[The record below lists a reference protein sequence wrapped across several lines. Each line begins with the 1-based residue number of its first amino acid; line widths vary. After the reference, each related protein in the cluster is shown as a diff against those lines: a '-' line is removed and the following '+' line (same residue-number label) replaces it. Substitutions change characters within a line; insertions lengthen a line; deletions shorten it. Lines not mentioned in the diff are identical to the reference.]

1 MKKILTGLIICGIF
15 TGCFS
20 SPVKNP
26 EVEKQIAWEYAG
38 SLPAPEGYNK
48 NIGLS
53 GMMAGNIENFVIVGG
68 GTNFPEKSILDG
80 GEKKFYSDI
89 FIFEDINDSLSIK
102 NHINFKNTIGYGA
115 SVKNEKGIFYIGG
128 SSNSEADN
136 DILFFYM
143 DKEKLAYK
151 KIGDLPFS
159 FRQGAAVEK
168 DGKLYIIAGFQNG
181 IPTNKMFEFDI
192 NSGKSKELPSVPGAK
207 GRTQC
212 IAQILN
218 DCIYVFSG
226 GNLTAFTDG
235 YKYNFK
241 TGKWTEVS
249 SVEYNG
255 EKLSLLG
262 ASSVKLNEYEMLVIG
277 GFNKEVYD
285 NAVKNLGILRGQEL
299 LKFKASYF
307 EKDLEEFKWNKNILI
322 YNAKT
327 NKWKSIGELPF
338 NAPCG
343 EGLVLIKNKIYSI
356 GGEIKP
362 GIRTSKIYRGEILKK

>member
-15 TGCFS
+15 TGCLS

-26 EVEKQIAWEYAG
+26 EVEKQIEWEYAG

-53 GMMAGNIENFVIVGG
+53 GMLAGNIENLIIAGG

-89 FIFEDINDSLSIK
+89 FIFEDINDSLSVK

-255 EKLSLLG
+255 EKISLLG

-285 NAVKNLGILRGQEL
+285 NAVKNMGILRGQEL

-307 EKDLEEFKWNKNILI
+307 EKDPEEFKWNKNILI

>member
-15 TGCFS
+15 TGCLS

-53 GMMAGNIENFVIVGG
+53 GMLAGNIENLIIVGG

-89 FIFEDINDSLSIK
+89 FIFEDINDSISVK

-143 DKEKLAYK
+143 DKDKLAYK

-168 DGKLYIIAGFQNG
+168 DGKLYIIAGLQNG

-192 NSGKSKELPSVPGAK
+192 NSGKIKELPSVPGAK

-285 NAVKNLGILRGQEL
+285 NAVKNMGILRGQEL

-307 EKDLEEFKWNKNILI
+307 EKDPEEFKWNKNILI

>member
-15 TGCFS
+15 TGCLS

-53 GMMAGNIENFVIVGG
+53 GMLAGNIENLIIVGG

-89 FIFEDINDSLSIK
+89 FIFEDINDSFSIK
-102 NHINFKNTIGYGA
+102 NHLNFKNTIGYGA

-143 DKEKLAYK
+143 DKDKLAYK

-168 DGKLYIIAGFQNG
+168 DGKLYIIAGLQNG

-192 NSGKSKELPSVPGAK
+192 NSGKIKELPSVPGAK

-255 EKLSLLG
+255 EKIALLG

-285 NAVKNLGILRGQEL
+285 NAVKNMGILRGQEL

-307 EKDLEEFKWNKNILI
+307 EKDPEEFKWNKNILI

>member
-15 TGCFS
+15 TGCLS

-53 GMMAGNIENFVIVGG
+53 GMLAGNIENLIIVGG

-89 FIFEDINDSLSIK
+89 FIFEDINDSISVK

-143 DKEKLAYK
+143 DKDKLAYK

-168 DGKLYIIAGFQNG
+168 DGKLYIIAGLQNG

-192 NSGKSKELPSVPGAK
+192 NSGKIKELPSVPGAK

-255 EKLSLLG
+255 EKISLLG

-285 NAVKNLGILRGQEL
+285 NAVKNMGILRGQEL

-307 EKDLEEFKWNKNILI
+307 EKDPEEFKWNKNILI